1 MWTARSSGVLSSLR
15 GVTFSSADKTFLA
28 VGDADAIVQS
38 GVTTPGSST
47 TTSGGGGHCFIAT
60 AVYGSYWAPEV
71 LILRAFRD
79 TYLLTNP
86 AGRLFVDLYY
96 RYSPALASRVEGSAP
111 LRMVARACLAP
122 LVFVIAHPLAVLFV
136 VPAAF
141 IIVARRI
148 RRPRRISRTP

>member
-1 MWTARSSGVLSSLR
+1 
-15 GVTFSSADKTFLA
+15 

-47 TTSGGGGHCFIAT
+47 TRSGGGGGHCFIAT

-71 LILRAFRD
+71 LILRHFRD

-96 RYSPALASRVEGSAP
+96 RYSPALAFRVEGSAP

-122 LVFVIAHPLAVLFV
+122 LVFVIAHPLTVLLI
-136 VPAAF
+136 VPPAF